1 MSQRIIPTTESEN
14 VMNKKLLF
22 VYNPRSGK
30 QAIAKNLHGII
41 DIFTKAG
48 YDAVVHPTQS
58 QGDCLKLVGDSC
70 LDYDL
75 CVVSGGDGTLNEAI
89 NGMISAGLD
98 RPYAYIPCG
107 STNDFSHSVGI
118 PRNTLEAAKVA
129 VSGKPFAY
137 DIGKLN
143 ERCFTYVAAFGTIAE
158 VSYSTSQEAKNA
170 LGFLAY
176 VLEGIAAIG
185 QMKSFNIEFE
195 CAERSGAGEYLI
207 GMVTNSLHVAGVKN
221 FLGKDISLDD
231 GKFEVI
237 LIKRPQNLLE
247 LNSIIS
253 AVAAGK
259 LDSEFIDYFK
269 TDDVTIKCQTGLSWT
284 LDGENGG
291 THTESKISCLR
302 KALTVKTGEN

>member
-1 MSQRIIPTTESEN
+1 
-14 VMNKKLLF
+14 MNKKLLF

-48 YDAVVHPTQS
+48 YDTVVHPTQS
-58 QGDCLKLVGDSC
+58 QGDCINVISESC

-98 RPYAYIPCG
+98 KPYAYIPCG

-118 PRNTLEAAKVA
+118 PRNALDAATVA

-137 DIGKLN
+137 DIGRLN
-143 ERCFTYVAAFGTIAE
+143 NRCFTYVAAFGTITE
-158 VSYSTSQEAKNA
+158 VSYSTPQEAKNA

-185 QMKSFNIEFE
+185 RMKSFDIEFE
-195 CAERSGAGEYLI
+195 CTERTGSGEYLI

-237 LIKRPQNLLE
+237 LIKKPQNILE
-247 LNSIIS
+247 LNGIIA
-253 AVAAGK
+253 AVSTGK

-269 TDDVTIKCQTGLSWT
+269 TDDLTIKCADGLSWT

-291 THTESKISCLR
+291 THTESKITCLS
-302 KALTVKTGEN
+302 KALQVITQ